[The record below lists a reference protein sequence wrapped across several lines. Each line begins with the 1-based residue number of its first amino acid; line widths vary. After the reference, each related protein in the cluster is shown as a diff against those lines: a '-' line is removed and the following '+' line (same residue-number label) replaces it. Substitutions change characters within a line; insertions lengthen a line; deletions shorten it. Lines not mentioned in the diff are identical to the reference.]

1 MSKKIE
7 NWKKMENS
15 GIKQPLGED
24 TRWKAAAE
32 RSKQESG
39 REERDR
45 GQDGNKDKHI

>member
-1 MSKKIE
+1 
-7 NWKKMENS
+7 MENS

-32 RSKQESG
+32 RSKQE
-39 REERDR
+39 RDR